1 MDIETSD
8 NPAEAERRMAELQQK
23 GRLQV
28 QGLFL
33 GWLREATQAREQSG
47 IEEEWRLA
55 EDLYAGRYPEQGT
68 EVIPVK
74 KAPVKPGKSQIV
86 VNITKPKTNIAA
98 SQIIRRVQIGRAHV

>member
-33 GWLREATQAREQSG
+33 GWLREATKRASSLASRRSG
-47 IEEEWRLA
+47 ALA

-68 EVIPVK
+68 EDIPVK
-74 KAPVKPGKSQIV
+74 KA
-86 VNITKPKTNIAA
+86 
-98 SQIIRRVQIGRAHV
+98 R